1 MSKTH
6 SNQSIYYLPT
16 REKEQRSKKKKK
28 KKKKNPEAFSDCL
41 QTINDMY
48 ENLEDYNQIKEK
60 EVLIM
65 LNHLIAGM

>member
-16 REKEQRSKKKKK
+16 REKEQRSKKK

>member
-16 REKEQRSKKKKK
+16 REKEQRSKKK

-60 EVLIM
+60 EMLIM